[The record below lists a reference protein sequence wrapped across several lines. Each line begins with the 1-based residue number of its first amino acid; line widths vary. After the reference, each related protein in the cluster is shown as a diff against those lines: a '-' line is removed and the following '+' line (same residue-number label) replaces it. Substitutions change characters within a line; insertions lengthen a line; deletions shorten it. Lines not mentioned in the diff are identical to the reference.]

1 MMTAAT
7 PTRPVMRYYGGKW
20 RLAPAIV
27 ATMPQHHVYVE
38 PFMGACSVFLQ
49 KQRVTCEVIN
59 DLNDEVVNVFKMLRD
74 RGEELTQALALT
86 PYARDEYVRSYEA
99 ADDPVEQARRFIF
112 RSTAG
117 IGTNS
122 SVKRNGFRTS
132 LCDVKHATAT
142 SWSNLPQ
149 HLAAVVNRLRGV
161 IIECRPAMQVMAQ
174 YDAPHTLHYCDPPYL
189 GQTRKDSAQG
199 YKHELKSETEHE
211 ELLDFLR
218 TLKGKV
224 ILSGYT
230 SGLYDKL
237 LHDWYAAPL
246 KRGRDQ
252 TNQATKEKLWMNFE
266 PKGELI

>member
-1 MMTAAT
+1 MT

-20 RLAPAIV
+20 RLAPYIV
-27 ATMPQHHVYVE
+27 AAMPPHHVYVE

-49 KQRVTCEVIN
+49 KPRVTCEVIN
-59 DLNDEVVNVFKMLRD
+59 DLNDEVVNVFRCLRD
-74 RGEELTQALALT
+74 RGAELVTALELT
-86 PYARDEYVRSYEA
+86 PYARTEYVAAYERT
-99 ADDPVEQARRFIF
+99 DDPIEAARRFIF

-132 LCDVKHATAT
+132 LCDIKHATAT
-142 SWSNLPQ
+142 SWANLPP
-149 HLAAVVNRLRGV
+149 HLGAVIERLRGA
-161 IIECRPAMQVMAQ
+161 IIEDRPAMQVMEQ

-189 GQTRKDSAQG
+189 GETRKNKTQG
-199 YKHELKSETEHE
+199 YKHEMHTEAEHT
-211 ELLDFLR
+211 ELIAFLR

-230 SGLYDKL
+230 CELYSRHL
-237 LHDWYAAPL
+237 ADWYSCPL
-246 KRGRDQ
+246 SRGRDQ
-252 TNQATKEKLWMNFE
+252 TNQTTAERLWMNYE